1 MMTSLEVAVAMERG
15 RQMAARKVA
24 EDPEARRRVED
35 AYGVEYCRRR
45 YPEAYRGNLVRVV
58 EKYSLFE

>member
-1 MMTSLEVAVAMERG
+1 MTSSEIDSAMERG

-24 EDPEARRRVED
+24 EDPEARKRVEE
-35 AYGVEYCRRR
+35 AYGLEYCRRR
-45 YPEAYRGNLVRVV
+45 YPEAYRVNLVRVV